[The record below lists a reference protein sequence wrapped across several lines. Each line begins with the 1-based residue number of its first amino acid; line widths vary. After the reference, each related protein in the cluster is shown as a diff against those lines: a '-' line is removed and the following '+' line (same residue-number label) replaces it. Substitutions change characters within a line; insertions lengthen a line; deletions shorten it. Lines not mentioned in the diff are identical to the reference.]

1 MNGRKRATSGLMVA
15 IAAVLAMVV
24 GVNPAFGTP
33 RGDGGTRV
41 CGKTESTPVAGGRYE
56 AQNNLWGADTPQCI
70 TAFDTGFVVD
80 PADHRNEDGP
90 ASYPSMVWGCNYG
103 NCTKDTPFP
112 KKVSELAG
120 LRSSWTV
127 EVPPTGDYNVSYD
140 LWMDPTP
147 RRTGRPTG
155 LELMVW
161 LKNTP
166 RVQPI
171 GEKKAEV
178 EIGGTTWDVWLGSI
192 DLPTISYVRQ
202 EPTLSVT
209 DLPLDQFVADA
220 QRRGVA
226 KPEWWMTSVQAGFEP
241 WIGGRGLATR
251 SFSADIGTPVP
262 AP

>member
-1 MNGRKRATSGLMVA
+1 MNGRRRATSGMIVA
-15 IAAVLAMVV
+15 LLAVLSVLL
-24 GVNPAFGTP
+24 GGSPATATTP
-33 RGDGGTRV
+33 RVEGTRV

-56 AQNNLWGADTPQCI
+56 AQNNVWGADTPQCI

-80 PADHRNEDGP
+80 PADHYKENEP

-103 NCTKDTPFP
+103 NCTKDSPFP
-112 KKVSELAG
+112 KPVSQLAG
-120 LRSSWTV
+120 LRSSWSV
-127 EVPPTGDYNVSYD
+127 AVPPTGDYNVSYD

-147 RRTGRPTG
+147 RRNGRPTG
-155 LELMVW
+155 LELMIW

-178 EIGGTTWDVWLGSI
+178 SIGGTTWDVWLGAT

-202 EPTLSVT
+202 QPTLEVT

-226 KPEWWMTSVQAGFEP
+226 RPEWYMTSVQAGFEP
-241 WIGGRGLATR
+241 WIGGRGLTTK
-251 SFSADIGTPVP
+251 SFEASLS
-262 AP
+262 